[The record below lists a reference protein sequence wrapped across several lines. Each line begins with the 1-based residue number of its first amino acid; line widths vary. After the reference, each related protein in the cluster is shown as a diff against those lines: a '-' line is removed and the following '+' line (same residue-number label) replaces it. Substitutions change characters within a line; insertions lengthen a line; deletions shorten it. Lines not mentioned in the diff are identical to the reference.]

1 MHFVAFIEF
10 EEKIKKRL
18 PTDSTT
24 YICTMDGI
32 TEKGKGERW
41 LRSAYGSIAKEITM
55 CDDSG
60 KETIVK

>member
-1 MHFVAFIEF
+1 
-10 EEKIKKRL
+10 L

-32 TEKGKGERW
+32 VDEVKGKAW
-41 LRSAYGSIAKEITM
+41 LESAYGSISKEITM
-55 CDDSG
+55 CDESG